1 MISGVATGTMFRQV
15 AARLRGRGRAV
26 RALVLSVLAWAR
38 PYWTRGEA
46 GRETPADLFRVLY
59 LGWLA
64 AFLLKVL
71 GASWDVSWH
80 FKWLRDDLAPPH
92 LLNSAGTA
100 IAVALALVHWYT
112 GYGVDRT
119 ASRLIVW
126 GTGIFL
132 IAVPLDVINHRVN
145 GLDIT
150 AWSPSHA
157 LLYIGT
163 ALMLAGVIRGW
174 YIGAGRR
181 AGVTVR
187 RRALVLIGL
196 FALFFENVHF
206 AQQQQEYG
214 VLEIASW
221 DRGEPYAEP
230 SLLEFAAQ
238 QMGRAVDRAMVVRFS
253 LPIPDWV
260 YPVYAAVFGMTV
272 LVFARLMVGRRWTG
286 TAVAAAYVGYRCLI
300 WPLLVGMDF
309 PASAVPFFLLLGGL
323 CVDLAF
329 LVRVPY
335 LRPVLGAA
343 LVTGGLYGGLALQSS
358 LEAPPYA
365 AGSWPMALAGLAV
378 AWLAAEWF
386 AGRHRLVAGEP
397 PVTPADPSAKV
408 VDRRS
413 VTPAAGT

>member
-1 MISGVATGTMFRQV
+1 MATGTMFRQV
-15 AARLRGRGRAV
+15 AARARGWGQAV
-26 RALVLSVLAWAR
+26 RALVLGVLAWAQ

-59 LGWLA
+59 SGWLV

-100 IAVALALVHWYT
+100 IAVTLALVHWYT

-132 IAVPLDVINHRVN
+132 IAVPLDLINHRVN

-174 YIGAGRR
+174 YVGAGRQ

-187 RRALVLIGL
+187 RRTLVLVGL
-196 FALFFENVHF
+196 FVFFFENVHF

-238 QMGRAVDRAMVVRFS
+238 QMGRAVDRTMVVKFS

-260 YPVYAAVFGMTV
+260 YPVYAAVFGMLV

-300 WPLLVGMDF
+300 WPLLVGTDF

-335 LRPVLGAA
+335 LRPLLGAV
-343 LVTGGLYGGLALQSS
+343 LVTGGLYGGLAVQSA

-365 AGSWPMALAGLAV
+365 VDSWPIALGALAV

-386 AGRHRLVAGEP
+386 AGRHHLIAGESPTTAAP
-397 PVTPADPSAKV
+397 PPADVA
-408 VDRRS
+408 DREA
-413 VTPAAGT
+413 VAPAAGT